1 MSRTSSGA
9 ADSAASDP
17 TSSSTSSSSSSTY
30 DHSDS
35 STPATGGSGLGT
47 GASDVAV
54 SDSRLPAGKTPDGVK
69 HTRAAALYTG
79 LVVGA
84 IVLVVLMVFI
94 LQNLDSV
101 PIHLFGWTFDLPVG
115 IGMLLAAVA
124 GALVMAAAGGVRI
137 LQVRRAAK
145 RK

>member
-1 MSRTSSGA
+1 MSRTSPGA

-17 TSSSTSSSSSSTY
+17 VDSPSSAL
-30 DHSDS
+30 
-35 STPATGGSGLGT
+35 PGT
-47 GASDVAV
+47 G
-54 SDSRLPAGKTPDGVK
+54 PAGGADLATTDTRPPVGKTPDGVK

>member
-17 TSSSTSSSSSSTY
+17 TDPTSSAL
-30 DHSDS
+30 
-35 STPATGGSGLGT
+35 PGSGLDSG
-47 GASDVAV
+47 GSDVAV

-124 GALVMAAAGGVRI
+124 GALVMATAGGVRI

>member
-1 MSRTSSGA
+1 MSRTSPGA

-17 TSSSTSSSSSSTY
+17 TDPTSSALPGSEL
-30 DHSDS
+30 DS
-35 STPATGGSGLGT
+35 GG
-47 GASDVAV
+47 SDVAV